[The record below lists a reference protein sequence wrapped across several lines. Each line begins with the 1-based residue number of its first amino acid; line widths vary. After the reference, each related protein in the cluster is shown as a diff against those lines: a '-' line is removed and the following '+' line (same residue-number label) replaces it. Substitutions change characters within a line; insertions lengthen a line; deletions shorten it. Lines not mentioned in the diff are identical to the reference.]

1 VVLKLFQVLAL
12 GSCFEVVMTLGSLLS
27 VSEIIFLRGLYLD
40 VTHCSSVNDQSF
52 CLFLETVMCSF
63 HLQIFMFLKIWK

>member
-1 VVLKLFQVLAL
+1 
-12 GSCFEVVMTLGSLLS
+12 MTLGSLLS